1 MKRLA
6 LILLGAGLAL
16 APIACGAGA
25 TGVVL
30 TLDSSRQ
37 VPTDV
42 DGLDLHIEGSG
53 KAKDQHFDLKNPFPQ
68 TVAVVVDDQE
78 TQVTITVTATKGGTA
93 VTSTTVTAGLTTGA
107 MADDTVNL

>member
-6 LILLGAGLAL
+6 LLLLGAGLAL
-16 APIACGAGA
+16 APLSCGGGT
-25 TGVVL
+25 TGVL
-30 TLDSSRQ
+30 ITLDSSRQ

-53 KAKDQHFDLKNPFPQ
+53 KAKDKHFDLTSPFPQ
-68 TVAVVVDDQE
+68 TVAVVVDDKE
-78 TQVTITVTATKGGTA
+78 TEVTITVTATKGGTP
-93 VTSTTVTAGLTTGA
+93 VTSTTITAGLTTGA

>member
-6 LILLGAGLAL
+6 LLLLGAGLAF
-16 APIACGAGA
+16 APLACGAGY

-30 TLDSSRQ
+30 TLDSTRQ

-53 KAKDQHFDLKNPFPQ
+53 KAKDQHFDLSKPFPQ

-78 TQVTITVTATKGGTA
+78 TQVTITVTATKGGTP
-93 VTSTTVTAGLTTGA
+93 VTATTVTAGLTTGA
-107 MADDTVNL
+107 MAKDTVNL